1 MVRRGSFALCIG
13 PTGAAISS
21 ARDDDEWSP
30 DSDNHYEVE
39 SDADE
44 CGDFDDWPPHE
55 LDLEIDDEPD
65 PEPGDF
71 WLDADDED
79 E

>member
-13 PTGAAISS
+13 HTEPAIAS
-21 ARDDDEWSP
+21 ARDDDDWSP

-44 CGDFDDWPPHE
+44 DRDFDDWLPDE

-71 WLDADDED
+71 WMDDVDED
-79 E
+79 D

>member
-1 MVRRGSFALCIG
+1 MVRRGSFAQCSG
-13 PTGAAISS
+13 RTKPAISS

-30 DSDNHYEVE
+30 DSDTDAEVE

-44 CGDFDDWPPHE
+44 YGDFDDWPPDE

-71 WLDADDED
+71 WLDDDDED
-79 E
+79 G

>member
-1 MVRRGSFALCIG
+1 MLHLDSVEQGIAHIK
-13 PTGAAISS
+13 PAISS
-21 ARDDDEWSP
+21 ARDNDRPP
-30 DSDNHYEVE
+30 DSDFGADVE

-44 CGDFDDWPPHE
+44 HADIDDWPPDE

-71 WLDADDED
+71 WLDDDDED
-79 E
+79 D